1 MSYLYAAKNLVVKLF
16 SKRPIVKNVQIVQ
29 LQTSHILE
37 GRTALIT
44 GGTSGIGFAIAQA
57 MLSAGA
63 EVVITGR
70 HEERLKEA
78 LSRLH
83 QMFPHTAHLVHF
95 IVMDNLETN
104 LFAEKFE
111 EAVSLTSNM
120 KIDILV
126 NNAGVQSGVF
136 GTTTEAQYDLVL
148 DTNLKGVYFLSQLF
162 AQYMRNNQIHGNI
175 LNIASSSSLRP
186 ANSPYIISKWGIKGL
201 TLGLAKML
209 IPYNIV
215 VNGIAPGPTATPM
228 LHRDEM
234 QGIENDRNPMK
245 RLVSPIEIANMAVVL
260 TSGLGR
266 AVVGD
271 IVYMTGGAGV
281 ITMDDV
287 ECNLK

>member
-104 LFAEKFE
+104 L
-111 EAVSLTSNM
+111 L
-120 KIDILV
+120 
-126 NNAGVQSGVF
+126 QR
-136 GTTTEAQYDLVL
+136 
-148 DTNLKGVYFLSQLF
+148 NLRRRYL
-162 AQYMRNNQIHGNI
+162 
-175 LNIASSSSLRP
+175 
-186 ANSPYIISKWGIKGL
+186 
-201 TLGLAKML
+201 
-209 IPYNIV
+209 
-215 VNGIAPGPTATPM
+215 
-228 LHRDEM
+228 
-234 QGIENDRNPMK
+234 
-245 RLVSPIEIANMAVVL
+245 
-260 TSGLGR
+260 
-266 AVVGD
+266 
-271 IVYMTGGAGV
+271 
-281 ITMDDV
+281 
-287 ECNLK
+287 

>member
-126 NNAGVQSGVF
+126 NNAGI
-136 GTTTEAQYDLVL
+136 TKD
-148 DTNLKGVYFLSQLF
+148 NFLLQ
-162 AQYMRNNQIHGNI
+162 QKHNMTWCWI
-175 LNIASSSSLRP
+175 LI
-186 ANSPYIISKWGIKGL
+186 
-201 TLGLAKML
+201 
-209 IPYNIV
+209 
-215 VNGIAPGPTATPM
+215 
-228 LHRDEM
+228 
-234 QGIENDRNPMK
+234 
-245 RLVSPIEIANMAVVL
+245 
-260 TSGLGR
+260 
-266 AVVGD
+266 
-271 IVYMTGGAGV
+271 
-281 ITMDDV
+281 
-287 ECNLK
+287 